1 MNRYFNTRIING
13 TYGTCRVERT
23 IWVAC
28 RRGRLTYTKRVAVEG
43 DRLDTLAAQAYG
55 SGIYWWI
62 IAAASGIGWAPQVP
76 PGTLLIIPTT
86 LAEVAELV

>member
-1 MNRYFNTRIING
+1 
-13 TYGTCRVERT
+13 
-23 IWVAC
+23 
-28 RRGRLTYTKRVAVEG
+28 VAVEG